1 MSSKSDWEQICD
13 DVQERLLKSAPM
25 TVKSAKVLRSEIFQC
40 LTQASANGLLKT
52 KLYEI
57 HKLLK
62 ITKPTKGIIE
72 ITGGERNFQR
82 LKEIPHF
89 ERFDGCWFDFAITV
103 SENYKP
109 AEIIAFNFEIR
120 FLDDNPIKFLR
131 FDLNLPGHDNHE
143 RGIRFHLH
151 PGSDDLMVHGPPM
164 SPLEIMH
171 LFLYDLK
178 IPERPRNS

>member
-1 MSSKSDWEQICD
+1 
-13 DVQERLLKSAPM
+13 M
-25 TVKSAKVLRSEIFQC
+25 TVKSAKVLRGEIFQC
-40 LTQASANGLLKT
+40 LTKASANGLLKT
-52 KLYEI
+52 KLHEI

-72 ITGGERNFQR
+72 ITGGERNFKR

-89 ERFDGCWFDFAITV
+89 ERMDGCWFDFAILV
-103 SENYKP
+103 NQNYKP
-109 AEIIAFNFEIR
+109 AEIIGFDFEIR

-131 FDLNLPGHDNHE
+131 FDLNPPGHDNQE

-151 PGSDDLMVHGPPM
+151 PGSDDLMVHSPPM
-164 SPLEIMH
+164 SPLEIIH

-178 IPERPRNS
+178 ISERPRNS